1 MGSLAKADQPG
12 DVAHGDRR
20 LLDQQ
25 LRGDVQ
31 AAREQ
36 ILAEGRLAELRVGAR
51 HLARR
56 AGKRPGDLVER
67 QRTAVVASDDDT
79 REQIQAAALLDR
91 GGAHAPLSDRST
103 SAGPSR
109 PSRLRIY

>member
-1 MGSLAKADQPG
+1 VRRLAKADQPG

-25 LRGDVQ
+25 LCGDVQ

-36 ILAEGRLAELRVGAR
+36 ILAEGALAELCVGAR
-51 HLARR
+51 DLTRR
-56 AGKRPGDLVER
+56 ARKRTGDLLQR
-67 QRTAVVASDDDT
+67 QGTPVVTSDDHA

-91 GGAHAPLSDRST
+91 GGTHAPLSDRQAST
-103 SAGPSR
+103 GTASRSAA
-109 PSRLRIY
+109 